1 MKTVSIL
8 NAWDTTCDAMNG
20 ADKDGDTN
28 MDTDNPIILKR
39 TKNSPTIM
47 CVQKKAAKIIPTE
60 KSIVEANKLAF
71 NDDIGTVTNR
81 VTTMIERQSNP
92 ELSVKA
98 HKELSDRIISG
109 QHFQQ
114 ATIDRAKGII
124 AKPMPESWYSR
135 RANRIKPDDSEEEIE
150 RKKFDMSIVADKKP
164 YFMIYV
170 YPHLKKEYDSY
181 HKNVDFKS
189 YSLFDKS
196 VDELTSE
203 SKGEHTQEENVFLGY
218 YNALMPVGY
227 NPCVVN
233 RISWLFEK
241 EFKGYLSKLSKT
253 KEFDYT
259 ILKSDTSYSTKNY
272 NQVVQLYHDYLM
284 KMDTLHKRMRV
295 ERFDDVGMERK
306 KVADYFQTEC
316 LKVCTNED
324 ELCNIVLD
332 ICYTKETSK
341 QFAWDICGEQIVNNL
356 LLKNNHGLTY
366 PEFTGNSEPDFVY
379 IGYGFDMKYLEV
391 DDEQERL

>member
-170 YPHLKKEYDSY
+170 YPHLKKEYNLY
-181 HKNVDFKS
+181 HKNADFES
-189 YSLFDKS
+189 YTYFDKG
-196 VDELTSE
+196 VDELIAE
-203 SKGEHTQEENVFLGY
+203 GENNWTEEEKNFVKY
-218 YNALMPVGY
+218 YNALMPVGC

-233 RISWLFEK
+233 RISWLFEN
-241 EFKGYLSKLSKT
+241 EFNGYLSKLNNPDG
-253 KEFDYT
+253 FDYT
-259 ILKSDTSYSTKNY
+259 ILKSDTLYSAKNY
-272 NQVVQLYHDYLM
+272 SQVLQLYNEYIM
-284 KMDTLHKRMRV
+284 RMDTLHKRMRV
-295 ERFDDVGMERK
+295 ERFDDVNLERK
-306 KVADYFQTEC
+306 KIADYFQAEC
-316 LKVCTNED
+316 LKVCTNEE

-341 QFAWDICGEQIVNNL
+341 QFAWDICGEQIVKNL
-356 LLKNNHGLTY
+356 LRKNGFELSY
-366 PEFTGNSEPDFVY
+366 PELSDNESADFTY
-379 IGYGFDMKYLEV
+379 MGYGFGMKCLEV
-391 DDEQERL
+391 DIE